1 MVGRER
7 RKEGRVDVA
16 TALSHSTLAAA
27 IYLGQSILSPYLFSL
42 DVGHSIHP
50 LFEDLSRPL

>member
-27 IYLGQSILSPYLFSL
+27 IFRPEHSVSL
-42 DVGHSIHP
+42 P
-50 LFEDLSRPL
+50 FQP

>member
-1 MVGRER
+1 MTVGRER

-27 IYLGQSILSPYLFSL
+27 TWARTFCLLTFSAL
-42 DVGHSIHP
+42 M
-50 LFEDLSRPL
+50 